1 MHIWEYMDDQQET
14 EVPKPYARLIYGIF
28 AKRGADVN

>member
-14 EVPKPYARLIYGIF
+14 EVPKPYARLIYGIVT
-28 AKRGADVN
+28 KGGRC